1 MTLLHEGSLDIYHY
15 WFLFVGAWGLFRPCC
30 VGHVVWAIFFCSVH
44 MSRLET
50 GGGDID
56 ALLWLRSAGILVDNI
71 APSVYRCCEQGID
84 MLCDYEQNVD
94 NAVRAAKTAS
104 AVVVILSPGCL
115 QSPLH
120 LHIICSLMRSH
131 TREAIISVHTPG
143 FEFPPPPAI
152 KELCASY
159 PILDEGHNH
168 LAADCMI
175 AFFKRIS

>member
-1 MTLLHEGSLDIYHY
+1 MYLGCLWPKY
-15 WFLFVGAWGLFRPCC
+15 WE
-30 VGHVVWAIFFCSVH
+30 VGHFVCSVH

-56 ALLWLRSAGILVDNI
+56 ALRSAGILVNNI

-104 AVVVILSPGCL
+104 AVVVILSPACL

-120 LHIICSLMRSH
+120 LHIICSLMRSP

-143 FEFPPPPAI
+143 FEFPPPLAI

-159 PILDEGHNH
+159 PTLDEGHSH

-175 AFFKRIS
+175 AFFKRVS